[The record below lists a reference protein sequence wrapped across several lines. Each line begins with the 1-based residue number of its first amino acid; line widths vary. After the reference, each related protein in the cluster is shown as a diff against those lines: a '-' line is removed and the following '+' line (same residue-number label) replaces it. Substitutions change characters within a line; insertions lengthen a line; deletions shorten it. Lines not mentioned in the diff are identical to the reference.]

1 MPCIQTHAMHPNNGG
16 GEMKH
21 PRFANRHQAR
31 RPVPGLLAVPGCLAA
46 CLMLAGVAAPAS
58 AGTAAPTSSQA
69 VAPVAP
75 RPVQAARYGALR
87 YLTSA
92 HQAGRAGPGGLAR
105 PASPGGQASRGG
117 AAAAGTVVLTGSPGF
132 SAVNPQT
139 DTVYVAIQCAHTDC
153 VPGPAAHVVDIVN
166 AETCNGTDHSGCRVV
181 GTIRVGTGPLGVAVD
196 PRTDT
201 IYVTNG
207 NDNTVSVING
217 ARCNAKDL
225 NGCAT
230 AVVATVGVGKFP
242 VADTFNPATRTL
254 YVANL
259 TGSISVIDTATC
271 NATTTSGCGHRVRS
285 IPDKRG
291 PAWIDIDRATGTVY
305 VADSGTSGEG
315 GDTVSVINGAA
326 CNGHTGTGCR
336 VLATATVGT
345 SPFTVA
351 VDQATGTVYTANHDG
366 VIGGQ
371 SAAFGAHGSVSVIN
385 GARCSA
391 RVTSG
396 CHQAPATVP
405 AGANTSYVAA
415 DDRLHTVFAVNEFD
429 DTLSAINT
437 RTCGG
442 TVTSGCAKRPSNE
455 QAEPDRGPG
464 YAQFP
469 TSFTLLAK
477 ASTAYVMDTGGEPR
491 MVAMS

>member
-1 MPCIQTHAMHPNNGG
+1 RPAGPAR
-16 GEMKH
+16 
-21 PRFANRHQAR
+21 PR
-31 RPVPGLLAVPGCLAA
+31 G
-46 CLMLAGVAAPAS
+46 AAP
-58 AGTAAPTSSQA
+58 GPRPGRGAAPPAAAGAGET
-69 VAPVAP
+69 VIPHPV
-75 RPVQAARYGALR
+75 RAAGYGALR
-87 YLTSA
+87 PLTAA
-92 HQAGRAGPGGLAR
+92 HRAGRAGPGGLTP
-105 PASPGGQASRGG
+105 PASLDRQAPGAG

-139 DTVYVAIQCAHTDC
+139 GTVYVAIQCVHTDC
-153 VPGPAAHVVDIVN
+153 VPGPVAHVVDIVN
-166 AETCNGTDHSGCRVV
+166 AATCNGKDHSGCRVA
-181 GTIRVGTGPLGVAVD
+181 GRIRVGTGPLVVAVD

-225 NGCAT
+225 SGCAT
-230 AVVATVGVGKFP
+230 AVVATVKVGKFP
-242 VADTFNPATRTL
+242 VADAFDPATRTL
-254 YVANL
+254 YVADL
-259 TGSISVIDTATC
+259 TGSISVIDAAAC

-326 CNGHTGTGCR
+326 CNGHAGTGCR

-351 VDQATGTVYTANHDG
+351 GDQATNSVYTANHDG
-366 VIGGQ
+366 VLGDPAASGGP
-371 SAAFGAHGSVSVIN
+371 GSVSVIN
-385 GARCSA
+385 GAACNA

-396 CHQAPATVP
+396 CQQAPATVP

-415 DDRLHTVFAVNEFD
+415 DDALHTVFAVNEFD
-429 DTLSAINT
+429 D
-437 RTCGG
+437 
-442 TVTSGCAKRPSNE
+442 
-455 QAEPDRGPG
+455 
-464 YAQFP
+464 
-469 TSFTLLAK
+469 
-477 ASTAYVMDTGGEPR
+477 
-491 MVAMS
+491 